1 MYDNLLVSADFSDED
16 DGVVI
21 VGRRMETG
29 GIAIVNVL
37 LGDDAKELYEFLTRV
52 RNRHVH

>member
-52 RNRHVH
+52 RNRHAH